1 MLNISNR
8 EQGIAP
14 VRLADKEFE
23 TTGID
28 FERLAKAGRRQILI
42 LVIFC
47 LLSIVSGSVYLA
59 HVVPRYTATAVVLIG
74 SAKDKTGLSASIA
87 DLTYDAG
94 AIDSQLEILKSEGL
108 AQTVMTDLK
117 LEASSIPEQ
126 PPSLLKR
133 LLDQIKSPFDRGST
147 PADADVDPAEA
158 AASQRRS
165 LIAELEAGLDVRRI
179 GRSYVIDIDYT
190 SPDRLAAAEFAN
202 AFAQGYINDQLEARF
217 ASMKQASGW
226 LEKRI
231 SELKQKSMSSDLA
244 VQRFKSEHGLL
255 TTDGKLVSDQQLSE
269 LSTQLTMA
277 QSDRAKAEAKY
288 NQISAMMNKGDV
300 KGVVAGTLESPV
312 INDLR
317 QKYLVTAQLQ
327 AQVADTEGAS
337 HPQAVANLQRSMDDY
352 TKLIFGEMTRIA
364 AAYKSDAE
372 VARAKEDSLRQSL
385 TRLAGDNNARAQYMV
400 ELRELQR
407 EADSY
412 RTLYTT
418 FLDRMQQVEEG
429 QTNPESEAR
438 VITPASPPEAP
449 TYPKR
454 GVVMSLSIV
463 FGLMAGIG
471 VAAVRE
477 YKDNTFRT
485 AADVTGGLDLEFLGM
500 LPTIKV
506 PRSFPKKTSAEADLR
521 RVETRDPVLR
531 YAVDQPLTS
540 FAETLRTIKV
550 AVDLQLGQTVPK
562 VVGVISVSPDE
573 GKSTVSKNFA
583 SLIAHFGLKVLLI
596 DGDLHHPG
604 LTHALA
610 SHADNGLL
618 EVMRG
623 DATLMDT
630 VLLEPDS
637 GLYFLPAVIKE
648 RLSHANQSLSS
659 PGMKHLLAEAGERFD
674 YIIIDLPPIG
684 PVVDVRAAAAM
695 FDAFVFVARWGRTV
709 RDVVQTTLLADK
721 EISNRCVGVVYN
733 RVQLD
738 KIKLY
743 EGSDSK
749 AFYHR
754 DFGKYYSS

>member
-1 MLNISNR
+1 MLNISTGD
-8 EQGIAP
+8 QSIAP
-14 VRLADKEFE
+14 ARFADKEFE
-23 TTGID
+23 TTGFD
-28 FERLAKAGRRQILI
+28 FDRLTKAGRRQLWIILI
-42 LVIFC
+42 FA
-47 LLSIVSGSVYLA
+47 LLSIVAGSIYLA
-59 HVVPRYTATAVVLIG
+59 QVVPRYTATAVVLIG

-94 AIDSQLEILKSEGL
+94 AIDSQLEVLKSEGL

-117 LEASSIPEQ
+117 LEASSIPQ
-126 PPSLLKR
+126 PPPSLVSR
-133 LLDQIKSPFDRGST
+133 IVDQIGSLLRL
-147 PADADVDPAEA
+147 DATRADPAEA
-158 AASQRRS
+158 AALQRRA
-165 LIAELEAGLDVRRI
+165 LIGELEAGLDVRRI
-179 GRSYVIDIDYT
+179 GRSYVIDINYT

-202 AFAQGYINDQLEARF
+202 AFARGYISDQLEARF
-217 ASMKQASGW
+217 SSMKQASGW

-269 LSTQLTMA
+269 LSTQLIMA
-277 QSDRAKAEAKY
+277 QSDRAQAEAKY
-288 NQISAMMNKGDV
+288 NQISALIEKGGV
-300 KGVVAGTLESPV
+300 KAVVPGTLESPV

-327 AQVADTEGAS
+327 AQLANSEGAN
-337 HPQAVANLQRSMDDY
+337 HPQAVDNLQRSMDDY
-352 TKLIFGEMTRIA
+352 TKLISGEMTRIA

-385 TRLAGDNNARAQYMV
+385 SKLADENNARAQFMV
-400 ELRELQR
+400 EVRELQR

-418 FLDRMQQVEEG
+418 FIDRLQQVEGG
-429 QTNPESEAR
+429 QTIPESEAR
-438 VITPASPPEAP
+438 VITPASPPESP
-449 TYPKR
+449 THPKR
-454 GVVMSLSIV
+454 GVVMALSIV
-463 FGLMAGIG
+463 LGLLAGIG
-471 VAAVRE
+471 VAIARE

-500 LPTIKV
+500 LPTIKT
-506 PRSFPKKTSAEADLR
+506 PRSLPHQGLLESDPRKVD
-521 RVETRDPVLR
+521 TRDPVLR

-550 AVDLQLGQTVPK
+550 AVDLQLGQTIPK
-562 VVGVISVSPDE
+562 IVGVISVSRDE

-583 SLIAHFGLKVLLI
+583 SLIAHFGLNVLLI
-596 DGDLHHPG
+596 DGDLHHPS
-604 LTHALA
+604 LTDALA
-610 SHADNGLL
+610 SHAENGLL

-630 VLLEPDS
+630 VLFEAES
-637 GLYFLPAVIKE
+637 SLYFLPAVIKE
-648 RLSHANQSLSS
+648 RLSHANLSLAS
-659 PGMKHLLAEAGERFD
+659 PGMKRLLVEAGERFD
-674 YIIIDLPPIG
+674 YIIVDLPPIG
-684 PVVDVRAAAAM
+684 PVVDVRAAASL

-709 RDVVQTTLLADK
+709 RDVVQTTLAADK
-721 EISNRCVGVVYN
+721 EIANRCIGVVYN

-749 AFYHR
+749 AFYHG

>member
-1 MLNISNR
+1 MLNVYNR

-14 VRLADKEFE
+14 ARLADKEFE

-28 FERLAKAGRRQILI
+28 FERLAKAGRRQFWII
-42 LVIFC
+42 VIFC
-47 LLSIVSGSVYLA
+47 LLSIVAGSVYLA

-117 LEASSIPEQ
+117 LEASNIPQQ
-126 PPSLLKR
+126 PLSLLRR
-133 LLDQIKSPFDRGST
+133 LTDQIKSLLKLDSNPT
-147 PADADVDPAEA
+147 DADVDPAEA
-158 AASQRRS
+158 SQRRL
-165 LIAELEAGLDVRRI
+165 LIAELEGGLDVRRI

-202 AFAQGYINDQLEARF
+202 AFAQGYISDQLEARF

-255 TTDGKLVSDQQLSE
+255 TTDGRLVSDQQLSE
-269 LSTQLTMA
+269 LSSQLITA
-277 QSDRAKAEAKY
+277 QGDRAKAEAKY
-288 NQISAMMNKGDV
+288 NQIAAFIDKGDV
-300 KGVVAGTLESPV
+300 KGVVSGTLESPV

-327 AQVADTEGAS
+327 AQVADTEGKN
-337 HPQAVANLQRSMDDY
+337 HPQVVDNLQRSMDDY

-385 TRLAGDNNARAQYMV
+385 AKLASENNARAQFMV

-412 RTLYTT
+412 QTLYTT

-438 VITPASPPEAP
+438 VITPASPPDAP

-463 FGLMAGIG
+463 FGLLAGIG
-471 VAAVRE
+471 VAAIRE

-485 AADVTGGLDLEFLGM
+485 AADVTGGLELEFLGM
-500 LPTIKV
+500 LPTIKAPKSFPRKGLLQAD
-506 PRSFPKKTSAEADLR
+506 PRSVD
-521 RVETRDPVLR
+521 TRDPILR

-550 AVDLQLGQTVPK
+550 AVDLQLGQSTPK
-562 VVGVISVSPDE
+562 IVGVISVSPDE

-618 EVMRG
+618 EVVRG
-623 DATLMDT
+623 EATLMDT
-630 VLLEPDS
+630 VLFEPES
-637 GLYFLPAVIKE
+637 SLYFLPAVIKE
-648 RLSHANQSLSS
+648 RLSHANQSLASQ
-659 PGMKHLLAEAGERFD
+659 GMKQLLAAAGECFD
-674 YIIIDLPPIG
+674 YIIVDLPPIG

-709 RDVVQTTLLADK
+709 RDVVRTTLLNDK
-721 EISNRCVGVVYN
+721 EISNRCIGVVYN

-749 AFYHR
+749 AFYHGE
-754 DFGKYYSS
+754 FGKYYSS

>member
-1 MLNISNR
+1 MLNIANR
-8 EQGIAP
+8 EQVIAP
-14 VRLADKEFE
+14 ARLADKEFE

-28 FERLAKAGRRQILI
+28 FERLAKAGRRQIAI
-42 LVIFC
+42 LVVFC
-47 LLSIVSGSVYLA
+47 LLSIVAGSVYLA

-117 LEASSIPEQ
+117 LEDSSIPRQ

-133 LLDQIKSPFDRGST
+133 MVDEIRTLLKLDP
-147 PADADVDPAEA
+147 PAAEDVDPSEL
-158 AASQRRS
+158 AASQRRG
-165 LIAELEAGLDVRRI
+165 LITELEAGLDVRRI

-190 SPDRLAAAEFAN
+190 SPDRLAAADFAN
-202 AFAQGYINDQLEARF
+202 AFARGYINDQLEARF

-255 TTDGKLVSDQQLSE
+255 TTDGRLVSDQQLSE
-269 LSTQLTMA
+269 LSTQLIVA
-277 QSDRAKAEAKY
+277 QGDRAKAEAKN
-288 NQISAMMNKGDV
+288 NQISALIGKGDV
-300 KGVVAGTLESPV
+300 KAVVSGTLESPV

-327 AQVADTEGAS
+327 AQVADTEGTN
-337 HPQAVANLQRSMDDY
+337 HPQAITNLQRSMDDY
-352 TKLIFGEMTRIA
+352 SKLIFGEMTRIA

-385 TRLAGDNNARAQYMV
+385 AKLAGENNAHAQYMV

-438 VITPASPPEAP
+438 VITPASPPDVP

-463 FGLMAGIG
+463 FGLLAGIG

-485 AADVTGGLDLEFLGM
+485 AADVTEGLDLEFLGM
-500 LPTIKV
+500 LPTIKA
-506 PRSFPKKTSAEADLR
+506 PKSATRKDQSDNDPKI
-521 RVETRDPVLR
+521 VNTRDPVLR

-562 VVGVISVSPDE
+562 IVGVISVSPDE

-604 LTHALA
+604 LTQTLG
-610 SHADNGLL
+610 SHAENGLL
-618 EVMRG
+618 EVIRG
-623 DATLMDT
+623 DAALMDT
-630 VLLEPDS
+630 VLFEPDS
-637 GLYFLPAVIKE
+637 GLYFLPAILKE
-648 RLSHANQSLSS
+648 RLSHANQSLAS
-659 PGMKHLLAEAGERFD
+659 PGMRQILAAAGERFD

-684 PVVDVRAAAAM
+684 PVVDVRASAAM

-721 EISNRCVGVVYN
+721 EIRNRCIGVVYN

-749 AFYHR
+749 AFYLR
-754 DFGKYYSS
+754 DFDKYYSS